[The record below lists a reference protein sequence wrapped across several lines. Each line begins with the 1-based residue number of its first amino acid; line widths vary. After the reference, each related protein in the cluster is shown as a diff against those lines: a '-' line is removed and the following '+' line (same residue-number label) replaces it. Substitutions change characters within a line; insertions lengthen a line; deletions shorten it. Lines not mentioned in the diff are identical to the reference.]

1 MRDYVTFEHRHG
13 RYPMGHR
20 QVNDGIPVRIASFH
34 VMEETKGDRIKRLRE
49 ARGLTQPALARL
61 LISMGAPST
70 LTKAAI
76 AKWENGD
83 TADMKN
89 DTFILLADAL
99 GTDVKY
105 LAWGQARTPP
115 EAPRPAPAAVKRK
128 A

>member
-1 MRDYVTFEHRHG
+1 
-13 RYPMGHR
+13 
-20 QVNDGIPVRIASFH
+20 
-34 VMEETKGDRIKRLRE
+34 MEETKGERIKQLRE

-76 AKWENGD
+76 AKWESGD
-83 TADMKN
+83 TIDMKN

-105 LAWGQARTPP
+105 LAWGQSRTPP
-115 EAPRPAPAAVKRK
+115 ESPRPLPAPAKRK